1 MWLIDNVL
9 ILDLLIYQ
17 GFEFENDESHRR
29 DIKELQ
35 VVGTENLDLAEIEE
49 LIRLVYHVNGKITY
63 IVELFDSLYRF
74 RLKIFYF

>member
-74 RLKIFYF
+74 RFKIFYF